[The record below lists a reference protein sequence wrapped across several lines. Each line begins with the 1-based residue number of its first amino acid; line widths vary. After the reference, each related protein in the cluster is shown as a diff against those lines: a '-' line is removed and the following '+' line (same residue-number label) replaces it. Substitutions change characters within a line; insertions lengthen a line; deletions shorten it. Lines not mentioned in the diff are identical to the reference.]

1 MTDEKGDERP
11 IMDAHGP
18 VNEALYMEGGQPSPP
33 PLSELKPVVNRVLN
47 ESRD

>member
-11 IMDAHGP
+11 IMDVHGP
-18 VNEALYMEGGQPSPP
+18 VNEALYMEGDSPLP
-33 PLSELKPVVNRVLN
+33 PSELKPVVNRVLN